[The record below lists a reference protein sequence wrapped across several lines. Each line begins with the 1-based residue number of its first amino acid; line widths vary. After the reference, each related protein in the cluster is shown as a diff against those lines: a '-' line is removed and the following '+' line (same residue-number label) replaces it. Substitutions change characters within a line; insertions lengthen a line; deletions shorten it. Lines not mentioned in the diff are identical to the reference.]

1 MRSLLIE
8 FSTTQRETLSLLA
21 AKFNSKDYNVV
32 SYQLDERT
40 LGEVTTYHVT
50 MVIKSRKRNA
60 DESILLSLLQDYKDI
75 TVHRME

>member
-1 MRSLLIE
+1 
-8 FSTTQRETLSLLA
+8 
-21 AKFNSKDYNVV
+21 
-32 SYQLDERT
+32 
-40 LGEVTTYHVT
+40 